1 MSEVS
6 PTSRHSQKKD
16 YPYFRRVWINIV
28 VALLA
33 VSFIPLILIGGGMYY
48 YSASVLKEKTL
59 KSLRMEVDSYKKAID
74 QFLTERIM
82 SLTLLSSK
90 LSLMSLNKPDTL
102 QTVLQSLHRE
112 LPWFQDLGVIDDQ
125 GRHLAYAG
133 PYDLI
138 SKNYKNALWFKAV
151 MKHDVYI
158 SDVFTGFRNVP
169 HFIIAVKQVSNEG
182 VRIIRATIDNAY
194 FNNFVSGMARQR
206 KGDVYLV
213 NKNGIFQTSPRPG
226 GQIMAQS
233 ELKGLERFQGIKMEK
248 RGDHI
253 LMTVWQEKVP
263 WLCVVRSD
271 WDDIFAALHRVRNA
285 GVYAF
290 VLGACLIVL
299 TVLLTTNHLVSR
311 LEFKRRSIRFLDQQL
326 RQTSQ
331 MASAM
336 PQSYGLL
343 REIKDTLANIDVT
356 VTWIQD
362 LTQKGNLNEM
372 KESLEQI
379 ESEVLRSRRAIDKF
393 LNFFRPDEPAPI
405 ITEVNVNDM
414 LDDIV
419 EFFSRG
425 LWFNNIRVRRDYEF
439 GISGI
444 RSNLFQLRQV
454 FQNLILNAMA
464 AIQTDGEILLKTYMT
479 EDRVM
484 VVVTDDGPGIPEE
497 NMEKVF
503 SPLFT
508 TKSEGIGLGLSISVS
523 ILEKL
528 GGNISVRNEPE
539 RGASFTVELPLRFKH
554 SGE

>member
-1 MSEVS
+1 
-6 PTSRHSQKKD
+6 
-16 YPYFRRVWINIV
+16 
-28 VALLA
+28 
-33 VSFIPLILIGGGMYY
+33 
-48 YSASVLKEKTL
+48 
-59 KSLRMEVDSYKKAID
+59 
-74 QFLTERIM
+74 
-82 SLTLLSSK
+82 
-90 LSLMSLNKPDTL
+90 
-102 QTVLQSLHRE
+102 
-112 LPWFQDLGVIDDQ
+112 
-125 GRHLAYAG
+125 
-133 PYDLI
+133 
-138 SKNYKNALWFKAV
+138 
-151 MKHDVYI
+151 
-158 SDVFTGFRNVP
+158 
-169 HFIIAVKQVSNEG
+169 
-182 VRIIRATIDNAY
+182 
-194 FNNFVSGMARQR
+194 
-206 KGDVYLV
+206 
-213 NKNGIFQTSPRPG
+213 
-226 GQIMAQS
+226 
-233 ELKGLERFQGIKMEK
+233 
-248 RGDHI
+248 
-253 LMTVWQEKVP
+253 
-263 WLCVVRSD
+263 
-271 WDDIFAALHRVRNA
+271 
-285 GVYAF
+285 
-290 VLGACLIVL
+290 
-299 TVLLTTNHLVSR
+299 

-425 LWFNNIRVRRDYEF
+425 LRFNNIRVRRDYEF

-444 RSNLFQLRQV
+444 RSNPFQLRQV